1 MLDRAEQIR
10 HCIDI
15 LRGEGSFTEQE
26 LIIPL
31 SPTED
36 KGWGYCSLAGVC
48 SLGKDN
54 TGESSSTSKETPFST
69 HSSHIHSLG
78 SCTQHKGM
86 KAFFPQQGGPVPWE
100 GFEQSQYQEHS
111 ANSTASGSG
120 AGGGMNAAWAISQ
133 PVPPRGWAVLNAAES
148 KMKSARK

>member
-1 MLDRAEQIR
+1 MLDRAGQIR

-48 SLGKDN
+48 SLGKDS

-69 HSSHIHSLG
+69 HPSHIHSLG

-86 KAFFPQQGGPVPWE
+86 KAFFPQQGGQVVWE
-100 GFEQSQYQEHS
+100 IATPYTPQIHQSSQYEHPGSLISFLSFDVSLCSCQPKHVSS
-111 ANSTASGSG
+111 A
-120 AGGGMNAAWAISQ
+120 
-133 PVPPRGWAVLNAAES
+133 PRNQ
-148 KMKSARK
+148 